1 MKDEGFQHVSVGVN
15 QMLDNLRKRMD
26 ENKAKQEKPAEKAK

>member
-26 ENKAKQEKPAEKAK
+26 ENKKQEKPAEKAK